1 MAVSIVG
8 PPTEDIV
15 VVSIGGATSLARVYT

>member
-1 MAVSIVG
+1 VAVSIVG

-15 VVSIGGATSLARVYT
+15 VVFIGGATSYS